1 MSKSEK
7 QIVTEYI
14 NANYC
19 FGDREAEEGKTAAE
33 ICEFWEEDGLWH
45 IDDHQMD
52 GIEVVKV
59 VEGKVVYSSCGDWQ

>member
-1 MSKSEK
+1 MNQK
-7 QIVTEYI
+7 QIIIDYI

-19 FGDREAEEGKTAAE
+19 FGDMEAELGQTAAE

-45 IDDHQMD
+45 IDDHQLN

-59 VEGKVVYSSCGDWQ
+59 VKGKVVQVEEV